1 MITEN
6 FDAIISIA
14 KKRWLKTNEINYLL
28 NNIPPPS
35 LILYKI
41 PNLPKSGDIFILK
54 LDSSNKKWKND
65 GHLYLPRKNGVGFR
79 EDIEYLKIG
88 GQKVI

>member
-28 NNIPPPS
+28 TNPPPS
-35 LILYKI
+35 SLILSKI
-41 PNLPKSGDIFILK
+41 PYLPKSGDLFILK
-54 LDSSNKKWKND
+54 LDPSNKKWKND
-65 GHLYLPRKNGVGFR
+65 GHAYLPRKNGVGFR